1 MHHSHK
7 MHICLFPDYLTI
19 LTIFNQFLFFGHV
32 LLLLEIKNKLT
43 KFSTKF
49 QLKQAKFLPFKCA
62 SLLVRSKLVQQNSL
76 YFFKIFK
83 TVRLLRVDEI
93 RPTSRNAFAHTC
105 TYFCIIFA
113 FLHFFFPSE
122 RRIYTL
128 FRTMLV
134 FSIFLLLPVVFRYQD

>member
-19 LTIFNQFLFFGHV
+19 LTIFNQFLFFGHF

-62 SLLVRSKLVQQNSL
+62 SLLVLSKLVQQNSL

-113 FLHFFFPSE
+113 FLHFFFP
-122 RRIYTL
+122 RKDAYIR
-128 FRTMLV
+128 
-134 FSIFLLLPVVFRYQD
+134 FSGLC

>member
-1 MHHSHK
+1 M
-7 MHICLFPDYLTI
+7 
-19 LTIFNQFLFFGHV
+19 
-32 LLLLEIKNKLT
+32 LLLEIKNKLI

-93 RPTSRNAFAHTC
+93 RPTSTNAFIVHTFALSLH
-105 TYFCIIFA
+105 FCI
-113 FLHFFFPSE
+113 FFPSE

-134 FSIFLLLPVVFRYQD
+134 FSFFCSFQLFLDIKTKIKTKSSQIF

>member
-19 LTIFNQFLFFGHV
+19 FNQFLFFGHF

-113 FLHFFFPSE
+113 FLHFFSLGKTHIYAFPDYVS
-122 RRIYTL
+122 
-128 FRTMLV
+128 F
-134 FSIFLLLPVVFRYQD
+134 FAPSSCF

>member
-19 LTIFNQFLFFGHV
+19 LTIFNQFLFFGHF

-113 FLHFFFPSE
+113 FLHFFSLGKTYIYAFPDYVS
-122 RRIYTL
+122 
-128 FRTMLV
+128 F
-134 FSIFLLLPVVFRYQD
+134 FHFFAPSSCF